1 MDKEYESIFNPQ
13 PIGCG
18 SFGNIYDQFRGKA
31 KEAVCFLLTIKSGEA
46 LAALRHD
53 EIGDISIVYGN
64 EKCGL
69 EKIVNKHPE
78 VVYRLQDM
86 FDEMKV
92 VSKSNNRIKLES
104 LFYFAVVSRN
114 YENEPRDPWLLTAF
128 EKQNSVPG
136 NTMDTDETLQG
147 ERNDTATPPNTVL

>member
-78 VVYRLQDM
+78 VVYRLQDWNPY
-86 FDEMKV
+86 FILRWLVVTMKM
-92 VSKSNNRIKLES
+92 SQEIRG
-104 LFYFAVVSRN
+104 Y
-114 YENEPRDPWLLTAF
+114 
-128 EKQNSVPG
+128 
-136 NTMDTDETLQG
+136 
-147 ERNDTATPPNTVL
+147 